1 MVDEGL
7 GENDQPAIAVFTKA
21 VEKYK
26 NNPGFKQKLMKIEE
40 HYAKSTY
47 IITQSTTDINKNS
60 KRIKLHNNK

>member
-26 NNPGFKQKLMKIEE
+26 NNPGFRQKLMKIEE
-40 HYAKSTY
+40 HYAKSTF
-47 IITQSTTDINKNS
+47 IITQSTTDTNKNS
-60 KRIKLHNNK
+60 RRTKLPNKK